1 MVGVY
6 VVTGCFSN
14 LMLYTAYDVLSDKEK
29 KAKYDQY
36 GEDGLGQTGDGG
48 DNDAFDIFSQFFGG
62 GRRRRQQEPSRG
74 PDVVMPLRVS
84 LADLHKGKSLQFSI
98 RREVATRM
106 EMHCCGSRGW
116 VLMFFCFGMAICVD
130 SRQFVIIVMAKEQLT
145 RKTFTCARSVVVKV

>member
-1 MVGVY
+1 MCIVCVF
-6 VVTGCFSN
+6 VVTGWVVSLIF
-14 LMLYTAYDVLSDKEK
+14 YTAYDVLSDKEK

-36 GEDGLGQTGDGG
+36 GEDGLGQAGDGG

-84 LADLHKGKSLQFSI
+84 LADLYKGKSLQFSI

-106 EMHCCGSRGW
+106 E
-116 VLMFFCFGMAICVD
+116 
-130 SRQFVIIVMAKEQLT
+130 T
-145 RKTFTCARSVVVKV
+145 R